1 MSLDKIVSI
10 SGKPGLYHLRAQTRS
25 GFIAESLTD
34 GKKMPVGL
42 RHNVSVLSEIS
53 IYTLDGE
60 APLREVFQK
69 IAAKE
74 DGGQAIDHK
83 GSKDELEAYFF
94 EILPNFD
101 EDRVYPSDI
110 KKVIQW
116 YNLLQQNNL
125 LDPAEAEKTE
135 ETTEEAKPKAAAKAA
150 PKSQTTANPQ
160 VKVAKSS
167 SAKKGASAKSTAARK
182 K

>member
-25 GFIAESLTD
+25 GFIAESLAD

-60 APLREVFQK
+60 SPLREVFAK
-69 IAAKE
+69 IAEKE
-74 DGGQAIDHK
+74 NGGSAIDHK

-101 EDRVYPSDI
+101 EDRVYASDI

-116 YNLLQQNNL
+116 YNLLQKNNL
-125 LDPAEAEKTE
+125 LGEAQKETADDASE
-135 ETTEEAKPKAAAKAA
+135 EGKSKVAAKAA
-150 PKSQTTANPQ
+150 PKAQTTANTQP
-160 VKVAKSS
+160 KGGKSS

>member
-10 SGKPGLYHLRAQTRS
+10 SGKPGLYHLRAQTRT

-60 APLREVFQK
+60 TPLREVFAK
-69 IAAKE
+69 IAEKE
-74 DGGQAIDHK
+74 NGGKAIDHK

-101 EDRVYPSDI
+101 EDRVYASDI

-116 YNLLQQNNL
+116 YNLLQENDL
-125 LDPAEAEKTE
+125 LPAQKEEEQASEEPKEK
-135 ETTEEAKPKAAAKAA
+135 PAAKAA
-150 PKSQTTANPQ
+150 PKAEKAKPAATKAAP
-160 VKVAKSS
+160 KSS
-167 SAKKGASAKSTAARK
+167 SAKKGGTAKSTAARK

>member
-25 GFIAESLTD
+25 GFIAESLAD

-60 APLREVFQK
+60 SPLREVFAK
-69 IAAKE
+69 IAEKE
-74 DGGQAIDHK
+74 NGGSAIDHK

-101 EDRVYPSDI
+101 EDRVYASDI

-116 YNLLQQNNL
+116 YNLLQKNNL
-125 LDPAEAEKTE
+125 LGEAQK
-135 ETTEEAKPKAAAKAA
+135 ETADEA
-150 PKSQTTANPQ
+150 SE
-160 VKVAKSS
+160 
-167 SAKKGASAKSTAARK
+167 
-182 K
+182 

>member
-25 GFIAESLTD
+25 GFIAESLAD

-60 APLREVFQK
+60 SPLREVFAK
-69 IAAKE
+69 ISAKE
-74 DGGQAIDHK
+74 NGGKAIDHK
-83 GSKDELEAYFF
+83 SSKDELEAYFF

-116 YNLLQQNNL
+116 YNLLQQNDL
-125 LDPAEAEKTE
+125 LGEKETE
-135 ETTEEAKPKAAAKAA
+135 NSEDSTEDSKPKAAVKAE
-150 PKSQTTANPQ
+150 PKTVKSANPQ
-160 VKVAKSS
+160 SKVAKSS
-167 SAKKGASAKSTAARK
+167 TAKKGASAKSTAARK

>member
-10 SGKPGLYHLRAQTRS
+10 SGKPGLYHLRAQTRT

-34 GKKMPVGL
+34 GKKIPVGL

-60 APLREVFQK
+60 TPLREVFAK
-69 IAAKE
+69 ISEKE
-74 DGGQAIDHK
+74 NGGKAIDHK

-101 EDRVYPSDI
+101 EDRVYASDI

-116 YNLLQQNNL
+116 YNLLQANEL
-125 LDPAEAEKTE
+125 LPAPEQEEEQPEEVKEKPA
-135 ETTEEAKPKAAAKAA
+135 AKPAPKAENPKPAASKAA
-150 PKSQTTANPQ
+150 P
-160 VKVAKSS
+160 KSS
-167 SAKKGASAKSTAARK
+167 SAKKGATAKSTAARK

>member
-34 GKKMPVGL
+34 GKKIPVGL

-60 APLREVFQK
+60 APLRDVFAK
-69 IAAKE
+69 IAEKE
-74 DGGQAIDHK
+74 NGEKAISHK
-83 GSKDELEAYFF
+83 VSKDELEAYFF
-94 EILPNFD
+94 DVLPNFD
-101 EDRVYPSDI
+101 EDRVYASDM

-116 YNLLQQNNL
+116 YNLLQANDL
-125 LDPAEAEKTE
+125 LETAEAHSE
-135 ETTEEAKPKAAAKAA
+135 
-150 PKSQTTANPQ
+150 TAN
-160 VKVAKSS
+160 ADEEE
-167 SAKKGASAKSTAARK
+167 
-182 K
+182 

>member
-34 GKKMPVGL
+34 GKKIPVGL

-60 APLREVFQK
+60 APLRDVFAK
-69 IAAKE
+69 IAEKE
-74 DGGQAIDHK
+74 SGEKAISHK
-83 GSKDELEAYFF
+83 VAKDELEAYFF
-94 EILPNFD
+94 DVLPNFD
-101 EDRVYPSDI
+101 EDRVYASDM

-116 YNLLQQNNL
+116 YNLLQANDL
-125 LDPAEAEKTE
+125 L
-135 ETTEEAKPKAAAKAA
+135 ETTETPAETAKADEEE
-150 PKSQTTANPQ
+150 
-160 VKVAKSS
+160 
-167 SAKKGASAKSTAARK
+167 
-182 K
+182 